1 MTMELATE
9 VYNKDSIQN
18 KKCNPRNT
26 PATKTTL
33 QSFVLICKD
42 RNVFQD
48 TKGTMINTV
57 INSLYIPATE
67 GGVVEDFIMIE
78 EMETA
83 NMLTNSKI

>member
-1 MTMELATE
+1 M
-9 VYNKDSIQN
+9 
-18 KKCNPRNT
+18 
-26 PATKTTL
+26 
-33 QSFVLICKD
+33 LICKD

-83 NMLTNSKI
+83 NMLTNSNI